1 MDQRKR
7 KRTDGDPE
15 RKTADHHKLRS
26 IVNHGTNLPA
36 DQRIL
41 QQSKRLE
48 DISADQTAVS
58 TIHIK
63 DEVEATS
70 SSSGHRA
77 IEQRSNKE
85 RNVGNDMEKQEFQSR
100 NQEKLISRNEAS
112 QSLAREGTK
121 CTKIRNDAT
130 QEEGHEID
138 DCEKRGIIRGT
149 YRAFDPVHN
158 VSTSEIIKDGE
169 FSSFSSDI
177 S

>member
-7 KRTDGDPE
+7 KRTDGDPKQ
-15 RKTADHHKLRS
+15 KTADHDKRRS

-36 DQRIL
+36 DQPIL
-41 QQSKRLE
+41 RQSKRLKG
-48 DISADQTAVS
+48 ISADQTAVS

-77 IEQRSNKE
+77 IKQRSNEE
-85 RNVGNDMEKQEFQSR
+85 RNVGNDVETQEFQSR
-100 NQEKLISRNEAS
+100 NQQKLIPKNEAR

-149 YRAFDPVHN
+149 YQAFDPVHN

-169 FSSFSSDI
+169 FSSLSSDI